1 MNEPPRPP
9 IKTAIGAAEDPEG
22 RRVYISD
29 AMSLRQLAEQLHL
42 KPFRIISN
50 AMEEGEFHSLN
61 SKVGFS
67 MAEKLALRHGF
78 IPIRKN
84 ENGA

>member
-9 IKTAIGAAEDPEG
+9 IKTVIGAAENPEE

-29 AMSLRQLAEQLHL
+29 SMPLRRLAEQLHL
-42 KPFRIISN
+42 KPFRIISD
-50 AMEEGEFHSLN
+50 AMEEGEFLSLD
-61 SKVGFS
+61 SKVGFV
-67 MAEKLALRHGF
+67 MAEKIALRHGF

-84 ENGA
+84 EN